1 MEAVVVAFDRD
12 LGGDLKFKPIAHGES
27 GRLSLVEQTIVKASA
42 IAEAVSVG
50 GEGEP
55 GD

>member
-1 MEAVVVAFDRD
+1 VEAVVVAFDGD
-12 LGGDLKFKPIAHGES
+12 LGGDLKFKPIAHGEG
-27 GRLSLVEQTIVKASA
+27 GRLGLVQQTIVKAGA
-42 IAEAVSVG
+42 IAEAVTVG